1 MKKFLSILLS
11 AVMVLSLAACGAKE
25 ATPNGDQSNTVNEDG
40 TRDTYVTIKVGTG
53 HNKNSFFYTGLAEFE
68 RLVEE
73 NTKGAVQIDIFTDGA
88 LGSEGEMAE
97 GLTMGTVDSGLL
109 GSSSVA
115 KLESTF
121 NVFSL
126 PLRTMTTS
134 TQYSAASLASSSVT
148 KSGTASTL

>member
-53 HNKNSFFYTGLAEFE
+53 HNKNSGLAEFE

-126 PLRTMTTS
+126 PYLFVNNDHVDAVFGGELGEPARHGPR
-134 TQYSAASLASSSVT
+134 LL
-148 KSGTASTL
+148 GFRFP

>member
-68 RLVEE
+68 RLWKR
-73 NTKGAVQIDIFTDGA
+73 TPRA
-88 LGSEGEMAE
+88 LFR
-97 GLTMGTVDSGLL
+97 
-109 GSSSVA
+109 
-115 KLESTF
+115 ST
-121 NVFSL
+121 SL
-126 PLRTMTTS
+126 PTAR
-134 TQYSAASLASSSVT
+134 SAPRARWPRA
-148 KSGTASTL
+148 